1 LWEDLLTDEVKRRR
15 EIFENLDE
23 YLKKIVEIVKK
34 IDSNAEL
41 YLFGSVAE
49 GRHLLSNDIDI
60 LVVPDLHPGRII
72 AELWSNGIDDPFE
85 IHVITRDMLETY
97 KKRAKLIKRNNT
109 YTNNSQ
115 NKVMKIAFNSQQ

>member
-1 LWEDLLTDEVKRRR
+1 LWEDLLIDEVKRRR
-15 EIFENLDE
+15 EIFEMLDE
-23 YLKKIVEIVKK
+23 YLKKIVETVRR

-49 GRHLLSNDIDI
+49 GKHLLSSDIDI
-60 LVVPDLHPGRII
+60 LVVSDLHPGKII

-97 KKRAKLIKRNNT
+97 KRRAKLIKLNNT
-109 YTNNSQ
+109 YTDNSQ
-115 NKVMKIAFNSQQ
+115 KR

>member
-1 LWEDLLTDEVKRRR
+1 MWEDLLIDEAKRRR

-23 YLKKIVEIVKK
+23 YIKKIVETVKK

-49 GRHLLSNDIDI
+49 GRHLISSDIDI
-60 LVVPDLHPGRII
+60 LVVSNLHPGRII

-85 IHVITRDMLETY
+85 IHIITRDMLETY
-97 KKRAKLIKRNNT
+97 KKRAKLIKLNT
-109 YTNNSQ
+109 TYANNSQ
-115 NKVMKIAFNSQQ
+115 QR

>member
-1 LWEDLLTDEVKRRR
+1 VLWEKLLINEAKRRR

-34 IDSNAEL
+34 LDSNAEL

-49 GRHLLSNDIDI
+49 GKYLLSSDIDI
-60 LVVPDLHPGRII
+60 LVVSNLHPGKII

-85 IHVITRDMLETY
+85 IHVITRNMLETY
-97 KKRAKLIKRNNT
+97 KKRAKLIKLNNT
-109 YTNNSQ
+109 YAND
-115 NKVMKIAFNSQQ
+115 SQQR

>member
-1 LWEDLLTDEVKRRR
+1 MWEDLLIDEAKRRR
-15 EIFENLDE
+15 EIFERLDE
-23 YLKKIVEIVKK
+23 YLKKIVEIVEK

-49 GRHLLSNDIDI
+49 GRHLISSDIDI
-60 LVVPDLHPGRII
+60 LVVSNLHPGRII
-72 AELWSNGIDDPFE
+72 AELWSNGIDNPFE

-97 KKRAKLIKRNNT
+97 KRRAKLIKLNKT

-115 NKVMKIAFNSQQ
+115 KR

>member
-1 LWEDLLTDEVKRRR
+1 LIVEATRRR
-15 EIFENLDE
+15 EVFERLDE
-23 YLKKIVEIVKK
+23 YLKKIVEIVEKL
-34 IDSNAEL
+34 DSNAEV

-49 GRHLLSNDIDI
+49 GRHLISSDIDI
-60 LVVPDLHPGRII
+60 LVVSNLHPGKII

-97 KKRAKLIKRNNT
+97 KRRMKLIKLNNT

-115 NKVMKIAFNSQQ
+115 QK

>member
-1 LWEDLLTDEVKRRR
+1 LINEAKRRR
-15 EIFENLDE
+15 EIFERLYE
-23 YLKKIVEIVKK
+23 YLKKIVETVRK

-49 GRHLLSNDIDI
+49 GKHLISSDIDI
-60 LVVPDLHPGRII
+60 LVVSDLHPGRII
-72 AELWSNGIDDPFE
+72 AELWSNGVDDPFE

-97 KKRAKLIKRNNT
+97 KKRAKLIKLNNT

-115 NKVMKIAFNSQQ
+115 QR

>member
-1 LWEDLLTDEVKRRR
+1 MWEDLLINEAKRRR
-15 EIFENLDE
+15 EIFERLYE
-23 YLKKIVEIVKK
+23 YLKKIVETVRK

-49 GRHLLSNDIDI
+49 GKHLISSDIDI
-60 LVVPDLHPGRII
+60 LVVSDLHPGRII
-72 AELWSNGIDDPFE
+72 AELWSNGVDDPFE

-97 KKRAKLIKRNNT
+97 KKRAKLIKLNNT

-115 NKVMKIAFNSQQ
+115 QR

>member
-1 LWEDLLTDEVKRRR
+1 LIDEVKRRR

-23 YLKKIVEIVKK
+23 YLKKIVETVRK
-34 IDSNAEL
+34 IDSNAEV

-49 GRHLLSNDIDI
+49 GRHLISSDIDI
-60 LVVPDLHPGRII
+60 LVVSDLHPGRII

-97 KKRAKLIKRNNT
+97 KRRTKLIKLNT
-109 YTNNSQ
+109 IYTNNSQ
-115 NKVMKIAFNSQQ
+115 KGNKILTL